1 MTFLEWTS
9 LASVVLLGAMS
20 PGPSLAV
27 VVSNTLRRGAGAGV
41 SAGLAHGLGVA
52 LYAVAVVSGLAVLI
66 TTSPTL
72 FTIIQWAG
80 AAFLAWIGFQ
90 SLRNSGGTLQEHPDS
105 GLQHPAVQGFSVA
118 FLNPKLAI
126 FFLAL
131 FSQFLDVDASLTTK
145 AVMVVTMGVID
156 ASWYCGV
163 SLLLAQPAIL
173 PRLQRAELVINRL
186 FGIILIGLAIR
197 IVWPVVSRWL

>member
-1 MTFLEWTS
+1 
-9 LASVVLLGAMS
+9 MS

-27 VVSNTLRRGAGAGV
+27 VVSNTLRLGAPAGV
-41 SAGLAHGLGVA
+41 AAGLAHGAGVA

-66 TTSPTL
+66 TTSPGLYTGL
-72 FTIIQWAG
+72 QWAG
-80 AAFLAWIGFQ
+80 ALFLAYLGIQ
-90 SLRNSGGTLQEHPDS
+90 SLRSTGGSVADAEQDS
-105 GLQHPAVQGFSVA
+105 SQSPALQGFLVA

-131 FSQFLDVDASLTTK
+131 FSQFLDVDATLPQK

-163 SLLLAQPAIL
+163 SLMLAQPAIL
-173 PRLQRAELVINRL
+173 PRLRRAEVTINRL
-186 FGIILIGLAIR
+186 FGLILIGLAIR
-197 IVWPVVSRWL
+197 LVVATF

>member
-1 MTFLEWTS
+1 MTLIEWAS

-27 VVSNTLRRGAGAGV
+27 VVSNTLRSGAGAGV
-41 SAGLAHGLGVA
+41 AAGLAHGLGVA

-66 TTSPTL
+66 TTTPAL
-72 FTIIQWAG
+72 FTPIQWAG
-80 AAFLAWIGFQ
+80 AVFLAYLGIQ
-90 SLRNSGGTLQEHPDS
+90 SLRSAGGALGEAEDGATR
-105 GLQHPAVQGFSVA
+105 HPAVQGFLVA

-131 FSQFLDVDASLTTK
+131 FSQFLDADAGLGEK

-156 ASWYCGV
+156 GGWYSSV
-163 SLLLAQPAIL
+163 SLLLAQPAVL
-173 PRLQRAELVINRL
+173 PRLRRAEVLINRL
-186 FGIILIGLAIR
+186 FGVILIALAARLLLTSI
-197 IVWPVVSRWL
+197 

>member
-1 MTFLEWTS
+1 MTLLEWTS

-27 VVSNTLRRGAGAGV
+27 VVSNTLRHGAGAGV
-41 SAGLAHGLGVA
+41 AVGLAHGAGVA

-72 FTIIQWAG
+72 FTGIQWLG
-80 AAFLAWIGFQ
+80 AAFLAYLGFQ
-90 SLRNSGGTLQEHPDS
+90 SLRSKGGSLSEAEDT
-105 GLQHPAVQGFSVA
+105 GLQSPAVQGFSVA

-131 FSQFLDVDASLTTK
+131 FSQFLDVDATLMTK
-145 AVMVVTMGVID
+145 VIMVLTMGVID

-173 PRLQRAELVINRL
+173 PRLQQAEPVINRL

-197 IVWPVVSRWL
+197 IVWTAGA

>member
-27 VVSNTLRRGAGAGV
+27 VVSNTLRLGAGAGV
-41 SAGLAHGLGVA
+41 AAGLAHGAGVA

-72 FTIIQWAG
+72 FTAIQWAG
-80 AAFLAWIGFQ
+80 AAYLAWLGLQ
-90 SLRNSGGTLQEHPDS
+90 SLRSSGGTLTEARNS
-105 GLQHPAVQGFSVA
+105 RLQSPAVQGFSVA

-131 FSQFLDVDASLTTK
+131 FSQFLDVDATLTTK
-145 AVMVVTMGVID
+145 LVMVLTMGAID

-173 PRLQRAELVINRL
+173 PRLRRAEPVINRL
-186 FGIILIGLAIR
+186 FGLILIALAIR
-197 IVWPVVSRWL
+197 IVWTFD